1 MSSKKK
7 DEEVMLEFLGLN
19 FVVPKE
25 TGCFWAYY
33 GICFVGEYDQLLS
46 HIRSSDVVVDA
57 GANIGIFTLLA
68 AKKAK
73 LVIAVEPEPENFEY
87 LRRNVRL
94 NRAKN
99 VILINKALSNY
110 VGNGFIC
117 GRGPSAALSYEG
129 TSIKVTTVD
138 EMIKELGLDSFDVL
152 KMDIEGEELKALNGY
167 FLKNV
172 RELMV
177 ECHHWASHVIRGRLE
192 EEGFTVS
199 EWSFSPFKVLKR
211 ILTNLR
217 SFVNAEL
224 KIGFPVTT
232 LILKYMLRLSNIR
245 YLRLTKLL
253 A

>member
-1 MSSKKK
+1 
-7 DEEVMLEFLGLN
+7 
-19 FVVPKE
+19 
-25 TGCFWAYY
+25 
-33 GICFVGEYDQLLS
+33 
-46 HIRSSDVVVDA
+46 
-57 GANIGIFTLLA
+57 
-68 AKKAK
+68 
-73 LVIAVEPEPENFEY
+73 
-87 LRRNVRL
+87 
-94 NRAKN
+94 
-99 VILINKALSNY
+99 LSNY

-129 TSIKVTTVD
+129 ISIKVTTID

-167 FLKNV
+167 FLRNV

-192 EEGFTVS
+192 EKGFTVS

-224 KIGFPVTT
+224 KIGFLATT